1 MPTATFPS
9 STSTPRR
16 VVALLALIVVACA
29 SAGGS
34 GDGAATA
41 DEVSCDSLSA
51 CDDQQQCSDRS
62 QCFKVKK
69 CPGFVCAKVEV
80 ACKLEC
86 GSGACMVLESQPM
99 MIGCR

>member
-1 MPTATFPS
+1 MPTTFLS
-9 STSTPRR
+9 SMSAPRR
-16 VVALLALIVVACA
+16 GVTLLALIVIACA
-29 SAGGS
+29 STGSS

-41 DEVSCDSLSA
+41 DDLGCDSVTP
-51 CDDQQQCSDRS
+51 CDDQQQCSDGA

-69 CPGFVCAKVEV
+69 CPGFVCAKVDV

-86 GSGACMVLESQPM
+86 GSGSCMVLESQPM